1 MACASA
7 LRAACRVRL
16 ACGWHAVSGMLLNRK
31 LDHLNHAAISLIC
44 ITNRLARFCVLGLP
58 DLRIENPFNLN

>member
-44 ITNRLARFCVLGLP
+44 IQIVLRDFVCWGC
-58 DLRIENPFNLN
+58 